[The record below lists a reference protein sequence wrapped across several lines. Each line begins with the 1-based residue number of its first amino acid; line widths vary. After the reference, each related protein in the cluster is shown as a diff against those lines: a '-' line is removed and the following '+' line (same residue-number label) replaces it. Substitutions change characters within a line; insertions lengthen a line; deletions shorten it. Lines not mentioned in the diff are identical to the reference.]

1 VCVVWYMVLAGLG
14 CFRPAPP
21 ETHARG
27 PEGSMNV
34 CVLGTH
40 SLESE
45 GPKVGTQHIAETL
58 AAQGHH
64 VVYVTAHASW
74 VTLFFPNHRAK
85 YLRTFR
91 PARLNERLLQVTPV
105 NFLPVRAVKR
115 LEGTP
120 FEYPVVRLNSA
131 VERTRG
137 RVIED
142 REFDLCIF
150 SASPSMTLLPKIRAK
165 RYLYRMN
172 DLLAGF
178 DGAPKSLVKFEQRVL
193 ESHPIAEVC
202 TVNEELAARVRAS
215 HPHLKVRIV
224 PNGVDL
230 ELFEHAEPDPALI
243 GNRERN
249 VIYVGSFD
257 SWTDVDLVLHVA
269 ELLRDHTFHLYGT
282 WYRAI
287 PARRPP
293 NVRVH
298 GPIRHRDI
306 AAKMKGCSVGLIPS
320 GRQNARRM
328 VEKPLKFYEYLAAGL
343 GVAATTHAGKGLEP
357 FAVIGDD
364 PQALADAVTRA
375 KAVPQRFAQ
384 DIRDTLRN
392 RSWTHIVS
400 RMLNGSGD
408 AAPGSGEAVRT
419 DDAW

>member
-1 VCVVWYMVLAGLG
+1 
-14 CFRPAPP
+14 
-21 ETHARG
+21 
-27 PEGSMNV
+27 MNV

-58 AAQGHH
+58 AAQGHQ

-74 VTLFFPNHRAK
+74 VTLFFRDHRAK

-91 PARLNERLLQVTPV
+91 PTRLGERLLQVTPV
-105 NFLPVRAVKR
+105 NFLPIRAVKR

-120 FEYPVVRLNSA
+120 FERAAVWLNSA
-131 VERTRG
+131 VGRSRG

-142 REFDLCIF
+142 AEFDLCIF
-150 SASPSMTLLPKIRAK
+150 SASPTMTLLPRIKAK

-178 DGAPKSLVKFEQRVL
+178 EGAPRSLVEFEQRVL

-202 TVNEELAARVRAS
+202 TVNEQLTMRVRAS
-215 HPHLKVRIV
+215 HPHLKVRTV

-230 ELFEHAEPDPALI
+230 ELFQNAEADAELLE
-243 GNRERN
+243 NRDRN

-257 SWTDVDLVLHVA
+257 SWTDVDLILA
-269 ELLRDHTFHLYGT
+269 TAGLLSDHTFHLYGT

-287 PARRPP
+287 PARRPA
-293 NVRVH
+293 NVRVY
-298 GPIRHRDI
+298 GPIRHQAI

-320 GRQNARRM
+320 GRLNAGRM

-343 GVAATTHAGKGLEP
+343 GVAATSHAGTGLEP
-357 FAVIGDD
+357 LAVIGDD
-364 PQALADAVTRA
+364 PRALADAVARA
-375 KAVPQRFAQ
+375 KSVPQRLAHE
-384 DIRDTLRN
+384 IRDALRN

-400 RMLNGSGD
+400 RMLNGSGETITSD
-408 AAPGSGEAVRT
+408 NAL
-419 DDAW
+419 